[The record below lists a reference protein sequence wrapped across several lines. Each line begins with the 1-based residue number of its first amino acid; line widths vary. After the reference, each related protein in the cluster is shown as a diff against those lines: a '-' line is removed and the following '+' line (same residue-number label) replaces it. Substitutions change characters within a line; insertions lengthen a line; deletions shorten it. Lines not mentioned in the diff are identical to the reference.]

1 MFHNKR
7 TEVYLPGF
15 YTSISGVFLI
25 TELHADLVR
34 QRTDIKSILVF
45 AGEVS
50 RVASHIT
57 SLVGKTV

>member
-1 MFHNKR
+1 MLCNKR
-7 TEVYLPGF
+7 TELYLPGL
-15 YTSISGVFLI
+15 YTSISSVLLI

-34 QRTDIKSILVF
+34 QRTDLKSVLVF

-50 RVASHIT
+50 RVAAHIT